1 MNGRIAPQLS
11 PFSDHA
17 ADPETCHWFIVT
29 GAVSERLTLG
39 HTGHSRWHPPTT
51 VPDETGHFSQ
61 ISLPAQYEKFG
72 RIPSVASELARF
84 RAEAS
89 AAQTVCHFSYD
100 NRCVKRASWNRE
112 ARMKRHVITMCAVIA
127 LGACG
132 RAPEQNRQAAESENV
147 GSQELKFGSSKTS
160 LPGWRAVIAELDK
173 EKPTNERV
181 NDVAQEALQLPG
193 GAAPPHAPPPTPARQ
208 QAANMLASIL
218 PPIGSGA
225 GASRVT
231 QYEVNID
238 PPAGASYV
246 GRATI
251 SFAGD
256 PPVTV
261 YYLKKPIARPGKPD
275 AEGGKRILDE
285 TMDIVG
291 LPTGSSA
298 STSFGGQ
305 ENLLAFCMARP
316 VAESRQAT
324 CSASVADIPLLLVTT
339 YPRQNDTDEVFKQDP
354 IDRMIRLFQ
363 RFRT

>member
-1 MNGRIAPQLS
+1 
-11 PFSDHA
+11 
-17 ADPETCHWFIVT
+17 
-29 GAVSERLTLG
+29 
-39 HTGHSRWHPPTT
+39 
-51 VPDETGHFSQ
+51 
-61 ISLPAQYEKFG
+61 
-72 RIPSVASELARF
+72 
-84 RAEAS
+84 
-89 AAQTVCHFSYD
+89 
-100 NRCVKRASWNRE
+100 
-112 ARMKRHVITMCAVIA
+112 MKRHVIMIYAVIA

-132 RAPEQNRQAAESENV
+132 RAPEQNRQAAESEDV
-147 GSQELKFGSSKTS
+147 GSPKLIGGASSANS
-160 LPGWRAVIAELDK
+160 SGWRAVIAELDK
-173 EKPTNERV
+173 DRSTSDRV
-181 NDVAQEALQLPG
+181 NGVAQEALQLSE
-193 GAAPPHAPPPTPARQ
+193 GAAPAQAPAPTPARQ

-225 GASRVT
+225 GGSRVT

-251 SFAGD
+251 SFVGD

-261 YYLKKPIARPGKPD
+261 YYLRKPIARPGKPD

-298 STSFGGQ
+298 RTSFGGQ

-316 VAESRQAT
+316 VAESPQAT

-339 YPRQNDTDEVFKQDP
+339 YPRRNDTDQVFDQEP
-354 IDRMIRLFQ
+354 IDRMIRVFQ
-363 RFRT
+363 RLGK

>member
-1 MNGRIAPQLS
+1 
-11 PFSDHA
+11 
-17 ADPETCHWFIVT
+17 
-29 GAVSERLTLG
+29 
-39 HTGHSRWHPPTT
+39 
-51 VPDETGHFSQ
+51 
-61 ISLPAQYEKFG
+61 
-72 RIPSVASELARF
+72 
-84 RAEAS
+84 
-89 AAQTVCHFSYD
+89 
-100 NRCVKRASWNRE
+100 
-112 ARMKRHVITMCAVIA
+112 MKRHLIMICAVIA

-132 RAPEQNRQAAESENV
+132 RAPEQNRQAIESDNM
-147 GSQELKFGSSKTS
+147 GSPKLMVDASNAPS
-160 LPGWRAVIAELDK
+160 PGLRAVIAELDK
-173 EKPTNERV
+173 DRSTSERV
-181 NDVAQEALQLPG
+181 NGVAQEALQLTG
-193 GAAPPHAPPPTPARQ
+193 GTAPAQAPSPTPARQ

-238 PPAGASYV
+238 PPADASYF

-275 AEGGKRILDE
+275 AEGGEKILDE

-298 STSFGGQ
+298 RTSFGGQ
-305 ENLLAFCMARP
+305 DNLLAFCMARP

-324 CSASVADIPLLLVTT
+324 CSASTADVPLLLVTT
-339 YPRQNDTDEVFKQDP
+339 YSRGNDTDEVFDQEP
-354 IDRMIRLFQ
+354 IDRMIRVFKRL
-363 RFRT
+363 RT

>member
-1 MNGRIAPQLS
+1 MTRLMNSL
-11 PFSDHA
+11 
-17 ADPETCHWFIVT
+17 ET
-29 GAVSERLTLG
+29 
-39 HTGHSRWHPPTT
+39 
-51 VPDETGHFSQ
+51 
-61 ISLPAQYEKFG
+61 
-72 RIPSVASELARF
+72 RF
-84 RAEAS
+84 FYKDS
-89 AAQTVCHFSYD
+89 
-100 NRCVKRASWNRE
+100 
-112 ARMKRHVITMCAVIA
+112 II
-127 LGACG
+127 
-132 RAPEQNRQAAESENV
+132 
-147 GSQELKFGSSKTS
+147 
-160 LPGWRAVIAELDK
+160 
-173 EKPTNERV
+173 TNEMEECLEV
-181 NDVAQEALQLPG
+181 IFVELAQEALQLPG

-324 CSASVADIPLLLVTT
+324 CSARKV
-339 YPRQNDTDEVFKQDP
+339 EMK
-354 IDRMIRLFQ
+354 
-363 RFRT
+363 

>member
-1 MNGRIAPQLS
+1 MK
-11 PFSDHA
+11 
-17 ADPETCHWFIVT
+17 
-29 GAVSERLTLG
+29 
-39 HTGHSRWHPPTT
+39 
-51 VPDETGHFSQ
+51 SQ
-61 ISLPAQYEKFG
+61 
-72 RIPSVASELARF
+72 
-84 RAEAS
+84 
-89 AAQTVCHFSYD
+89 
-100 NRCVKRASWNRE
+100 W
-112 ARMKRHVITMCAVIA
+112 MMMCAIVA
-127 LGACG
+127 LGGCG
-132 RAPEQNRQAAESENV
+132 RAPEQNQQSPRSENIA
-147 GSQELKFGSSKTS
+147 SPELKLGSSNTS

-173 EKPTNERV
+173 DRSTSERV
-181 NDVAQEALQLPG
+181 NGVAQEALQLTG
-193 GAAPPHAPPPTPARQ
+193 GAAPAPAPSPTPARQ

-251 SFAGD
+251 FFVGD
-256 PPVTV
+256 PPITV
-261 YYLKKPIARPGKPD
+261 YYLKNPIARPGKPD

-298 STSFGGQ
+298 ETSFGGQ
-305 ENLLAFCMARP
+305 DNLLSFCMARP

-339 YPRQNDTDEVFKQDP
+339 YPRQNDTDEVLKQDP
-354 IDRMIRLFQ
+354 IDRMIRVFKRL
-363 RFRT
+363 RT

>member
-1 MNGRIAPQLS
+1 
-11 PFSDHA
+11 
-17 ADPETCHWFIVT
+17 
-29 GAVSERLTLG
+29 
-39 HTGHSRWHPPTT
+39 
-51 VPDETGHFSQ
+51 
-61 ISLPAQYEKFG
+61 
-72 RIPSVASELARF
+72 
-84 RAEAS
+84 
-89 AAQTVCHFSYD
+89 
-100 NRCVKRASWNRE
+100 
-112 ARMKRHVITMCAVIA
+112 MKRDVIMICAVMA
-127 LGACG
+127 LGACS
-132 RAPEQNRQAAESENV
+132 RAPEQNRQAAESGKV
-147 GSQELKFGSSKTS
+147 GSPKLMGDASSANS
-160 LPGWRAVIAELDK
+160 PGWRAVIAELDK
-173 EKPTNERV
+173 DRSTSERV
-181 NDVAQEALQLPG
+181 NGVAQEALQFMG
-193 GAAPPHAPPPTPARQ
+193 GAAPAQAPSPTPARQ

-251 SFAGD
+251 SFSGD

-298 STSFGGQ
+298 RTSFGGKD
-305 ENLLAFCMARP
+305 NLLAFCMARP

-339 YPRQNDTDEVFKQDP
+339 YPRQNDIDEVFKQDP
-354 IDRMIRLFQ
+354 IDRIVRVFQ

>member
-1 MNGRIAPQLS
+1 MKHQ
-11 PFSDHA
+11 
-17 ADPETCHWFIVT
+17 WMMM
-29 GAVSERLTLG
+29 
-39 HTGHSRWHPPTT
+39 
-51 VPDETGHFSQ
+51 
-61 ISLPAQYEKFG
+61 
-72 RIPSVASELARF
+72 
-84 RAEAS
+84 
-89 AAQTVCHFSYD
+89 
-100 NRCVKRASWNRE
+100 CV
-112 ARMKRHVITMCAVIA
+112 VIA
-127 LGACG
+127 LGACS
-132 RAPEQNRQAAESENV
+132 RAPEQNRQASGSENL
-147 GSQELKFGSSKTS
+147 GLPELKVDASSAN
-160 LPGWRAVIAELDK
+160 LPGWQAVIAELDK
-173 EKPTNERV
+173 DKSTHERV
-181 NDVAQEALQLPG
+181 NDVAQEALQLG
-193 GAAPPHAPPPTPARQ
+193 GGSAPAQAPLPTPARQ
-208 QAANMLASIL
+208 QAANMLAGIL

-261 YYLKKPIARPGKPD
+261 YYLKMPIARPGKPD
-275 AEGGKRILDE
+275 AEGGERILDE

-298 STSFGGQ
+298 TTSFGGQ

-339 YPRQNDTDEVFKQDP
+339 YPRQNDSDKVFQQDP
-354 IDRMIRLFQ
+354 IDRMIRVFQ
-363 RFRT
+363 RLRT